1 MRLVLARLLPV
12 SDWLLFYHS
21 AASGHIAEFEYC
33 KNNRVVLVLIRQ
45 EGKGSTW
52 MIGDAPLV
60 DVNYIRS
67 FEYGERNLHDVLVEA
82 SKWAESFL
90 QRRSNSYKKHFP
102 WRTE

>member
-1 MRLVLARLLPV
+1 MSKFAVME
-12 SDWLLFYHS
+12 DS

-33 KNNRVVLVLIRQ
+33 KNNRVVLVLLRQ
-45 EGKGSTW
+45 KGKGSTW

-60 DVNYIRS
+60 DVNYIQS
-67 FEYGERNLHDVLVEA
+67 FEYSERNLHDVLVKA

-90 QRRSNSYKKHFP
+90 QRRSNSYEKHFR